1 DLNLPSSLLRSAKAV
16 GLHSRPSSTS
26 SYPSTHYSTY
36 NLEAHNFSSIL
47 RKHNKAN

>member
-16 GLHSRPSSTS
+16 GLHSQPSSTS
-26 SYPSTHYSTY
+26 SYTHYSTY

-47 RKHNKAN
+47 RKHNKAT